1 MELTT
6 ITSRTFNQ
14 DASGAK
20 RAAQNGPVFITD
32 RGKPAHVLLSIEAYR
47 RLTGQRDTIEDLRKR
62 LDRAE
67 DRILALSAPAAEPM
81 RQGRTGSDGAR
92 PSTLAAAE
100 AERDRLQGVVQS
112 LSAPQARPRRWWPF

>member
-47 RLTGQRDTIEDLRKR
+47 RLTGQRESVIDLLADTE
-62 LDRAE
+62 
-67 DRILALSAPAAEPM
+67 AAEV
-81 RQGRTGSDGAR
+81 SFE
-92 PSTLAAAE
+92 PSRLSGLAKPV
-100 AERDRLQGVVQS
+100 D
-112 LSAPQARPRRWWPF
+112 LS

>member
-47 RLTGQRDTIEDLRKR
+47 RLTGQRESIIDL
-62 LDRAE
+62 LADAE
-67 DRILALSAPAAEPM
+67 AAEVSFEP
-81 RQGRTGSDGAR
+81 GRLNG
-92 PSTLAAAE
+92 LAKPV
-100 AERDRLQGVVQS
+100 D
-112 LSAPQARPRRWWPF
+112 LS

>member
-32 RGKPAHVLLSIEAYR
+32 RGRPAHVLLSIEAYR
-47 RLTGQRDTIEDLRKR
+47 RLTGQRESIIDL
-62 LDRAE
+62 LADAE
-67 DRILALSAPAAEPM
+67 AAEVSFEP
-81 RQGRTGSDGAR
+81 GRLSG
-92 PSTLAAAE
+92 LAKPV
-100 AERDRLQGVVQS
+100 D
-112 LSAPQARPRRWWPF
+112 LS

>member
-14 DASGAK
+14 DASAAK

-47 RLTGQRDTIEDLRKR
+47 RLTGQRESIIDLLADTE
-62 LDRAE
+62 
-67 DRILALSAPAAEPM
+67 AAEV
-81 RQGRTGSDGAR
+81 SFE
-92 PSTLAAAE
+92 PSRLSGLAKPV
-100 AERDRLQGVVQS
+100 D
-112 LSAPQARPRRWWPF
+112 LS

>member
-32 RGKPAHVLLSIEAYR
+32 RGKLAHVLLSIEAYR
-47 RLTGQRDTIEDLRKR
+47 RLTGQRESIIDLLADTE
-62 LDRAE
+62 
-67 DRILALSAPAAEPM
+67 AAEV
-81 RQGRTGSDGAR
+81 SFE
-92 PSTLAAAE
+92 PSRLSGLAKPV
-100 AERDRLQGVVQS
+100 D
-112 LSAPQARPRRWWPF
+112 LS

>member
-1 MELTT
+1 MEITT

-47 RLTGQRDTIEDLRKR
+47 QLTGQQESIVDLLADPDAANASFEPGR
-62 LDRAE
+62 LGNLMRPAD
-67 DRILALSAPAAEPM
+67 LS
-81 RQGRTGSDGAR
+81 
-92 PSTLAAAE
+92 
-100 AERDRLQGVVQS
+100 
-112 LSAPQARPRRWWPF
+112 